1 MLKVNQMKQVIE
13 LVNGM
18 LEQNLYEEKDPEA
31 RKQIIEYK
39 NQMEEYEEKIAK
51 CLSKNGRVF
60 FWNMHNTRKFKTL
73 KKIEN
78 LKNKH

>member
-39 NQMEEYEEKIAK
+39 NQMEE
-51 CLSKNGRVF
+51 
-60 FWNMHNTRKFKTL
+60 L
-73 KKIEN
+73 KKQIEF
-78 LKNKH
+78 LEFMEQLEAQLVHGES